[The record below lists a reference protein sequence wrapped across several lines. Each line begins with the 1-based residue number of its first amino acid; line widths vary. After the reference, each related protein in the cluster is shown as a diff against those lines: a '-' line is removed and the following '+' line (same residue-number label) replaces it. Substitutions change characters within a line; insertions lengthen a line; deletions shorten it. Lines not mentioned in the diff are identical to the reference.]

1 MHSEMRYEEKV
12 DISQVWQVR
21 KGTREKLQ
29 AEETAGGFASGEKMA
44 GSDSEPGEWSLVSR
58 HARLENTA

>member
-1 MHSEMRYEEKV
+1 MKEKLN
-12 DISQVWQVR
+12 ISQVWQVR

-29 AEETAGGFASGEKMA
+29 VEETVGGGFASGGKMA